1 MDDYNN
7 QNQYPDNQNRGTS
20 PDSSYDNNQDRQ
32 GQPWQ
37 NGPDSNPQGGQWQN
51 GPSGGGS
58 QWQNSPGGQWQNSS
72 GNQWQNN
79 QPYGQPPRQH
89 NGKAL
94 ASMIFGILALVACC
108 VPFIQFPLAVVAI
121 VLVILSKN
129 RQPLTGFAIAGLV
142 LGIIAIIMSIAMTI
156 YWGYAFSL
164 MNDPEFIQMYNDM
177 MNMYQYT
184 FTRPA
189 ADTPPPIKVRRARLA
204 SHVVKSFY
212 GIICLPPA
220 TNTRFFTAQ
229 LTRAIPIPTYTS
241 NS

>member
-58 QWQNSPGGQWQNSS
+58 QWQNSS

-94 ASMIFGILALVACC
+94 ASMIFGILALVSCC
-108 VPFIQFPLAVVAI
+108 IPFIQFPLAVVTI
-121 VLVILSKN
+121 VLVILSKKK
-129 RQPLTGFAIAGLV
+129 RPLSGFAIAGLV
-142 LGIIAIIMSIAMTI
+142 LGIISVICSICMTI
-156 YWGYAFSL
+156 YLGYVFNL
-164 MNDPEFIQMYNDM
+164 LNDPEIWR
-177 MNMYQYT
+177 MYQEMIELY
-184 FTRPA
+184 
-189 ADTPPPIKVRRARLA
+189 
-204 SHVVKSFY
+204 
-212 GIICLPPA
+212 
-220 TNTRFFTAQ
+220 Q
-229 LTRAIPIPTYTS
+229 
-241 NS
+241 

>member
-58 QWQNSPGGQWQNSS
+58 QWQNSS

-121 VLVILSKN
+121 VLVILSQN
-129 RQPLTGFAIAGLV
+129 RQPLPGFAIAGLV

-177 MNMYQYT
+177 MNMYQ
-184 FTRPA
+184 
-189 ADTPPPIKVRRARLA
+189 
-204 SHVVKSFY
+204 
-212 GIICLPPA
+212 
-220 TNTRFFTAQ
+220 
-229 LTRAIPIPTYTS
+229 
-241 NS
+241 